1 MIQDLQDLC
10 LFDVVDR
17 LRSLVMV
24 NQNQLF
30 FLDTHE
36 VSTGNGTDVFS
47 TGINHRECTV
57 TGFRHNVFDLVGK
70 IIAPEDHQIVF
81 FHKILDRNTLV
92 DQTGHGKGIVRCGN
106 DHLISLLCQFLDR
119 FSDFGSQTYDQTACI
134 GFDGT
139 QLILRTV
146 SENNQIVFID
156 KAFHRIRLGQSH
168 DHFSFDKVSMF
179 ITHDDLSIHSI
190 RDTPV
195 LCSCL
200 GEQCIVI
207 RIHIGFGDV
216 SGRDQAFNLAFFVCD
231 RQCYRIMLLHQF
243 PCPLHRHAVCRS
255 RCLMKIHV
263 FHLGSHIRQITG
275 CRHMEIFQYK
285 FCFFVDLSGSL
296 CHICSLSCSILDVG
310 ICDRRTD
317 RIRVRILVSDDINFI
332 IFSHK

>member
-1 MIQDLQDLC
+1 MDQA
-10 LFDVVDR
+10 
-17 LRSLVMV
+17 
-24 NQNQLF
+24 
-30 FLDTHE
+30 
-36 VSTGNGTDVFS
+36 GNGE
-47 TGINHRECTV
+47 R
-57 TGFRHNVFDLVGK
+57 
-70 IIAPEDHQIVF
+70 
-81 FHKILDRNTLV
+81 
-92 DQTGHGKGIVRCGN
+92 IVRCGN

-119 FSDFGSQTYDQTACI
+119 LSDFGSQTYDQTACV

-296 CHICSLSCSILDVG
+296 RHIRSLGCSILDVG